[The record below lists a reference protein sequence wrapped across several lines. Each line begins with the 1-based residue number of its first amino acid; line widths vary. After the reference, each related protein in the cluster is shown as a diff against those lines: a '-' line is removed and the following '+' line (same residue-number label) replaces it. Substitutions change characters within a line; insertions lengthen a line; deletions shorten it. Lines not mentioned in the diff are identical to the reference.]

1 MSEARLTVPQAVDTL
16 TSQEVCGSVE
26 CESNDQVSVRQIR
39 EVKAALPGEEVH
51 EVDLLAILFKHE
63 LEEDRD
69 VALKGVEISDA
80 ILGELW
86 PEDCARILPELSI
99 S

>member
-16 TSQEVCGSVE
+16 TSQEVCGSVD
-26 CESNDQVSVRQIR
+26 CESDDQVSVSQIR

-69 VALKGVEISDA
+69 VALKSVEISNA

-86 PEDCARILPELSI
+86 SEDGARILPELSV